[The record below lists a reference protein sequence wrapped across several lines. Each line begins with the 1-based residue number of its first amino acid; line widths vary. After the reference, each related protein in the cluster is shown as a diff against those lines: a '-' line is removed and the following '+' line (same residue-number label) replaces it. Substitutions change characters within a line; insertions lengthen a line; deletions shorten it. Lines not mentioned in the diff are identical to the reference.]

1 MRRLLA
7 ALALLAAVSLPTAAQ
22 EAATLVADRVEVRSA
37 TLLVAEG
44 NVEVFWQ
51 GARLKASRIVYDRA
65 ADRLTIE
72 GPIVLTDGEDVA
84 IFAEA
89 AELSTD
95 LREGLMQ
102 SARLVLSQRLQ
113 LAAVQIA
120 RVEGRYTEMSRVV
133 ASSCQVCPKDP
144 VPLWSIRARRVIHD
158 QEERQIYFDG
168 AQLRVMDIPVA
179 YIPRLRF
186 PDPTLKRAT
195 GFLFPTL
202 RSTSQ
207 LGTGLKVPYFVTLGR
222 HADVT
227 ITPYLSARTST
238 LELRF
243 RRAFRTG
250 DIEIGGA
257 ISRDDIMPGE
267 TRYFVAGAG
276 GFDLPRGFRLSFGL
290 EAVSDDAYLVD
301 YGYGDQDLLE
311 SSVALTRTR
320 RDEHIGARLLAFHTL
335 REGELNST
343 QPGIVGEAVYER
355 RFVPGPL
362 GGVATLR
369 FGALALTRSS
379 ELDGVGRDVARA
391 SAALGWERSEVFG
404 PGLVATAAF
413 NVLAQNYTV
422 EDDAAFATTSA
433 RVHPEAALTLRWPLA
448 RTAPGGAR
456 HVLEPV
462 AMLAWAPENPDPAP
476 NEDSTVSEFDEA
488 NLLGFSRL
496 PGEDAPEPGLRLA
509 VGLGWTRYDPAGWSL
524 GVTAGRLIRE
534 MPAGFGTGT
543 GLDGTRSDWL
553 LGARLYLP
561 NRLGVTGRALIN
573 DQFEVSKADLRV
585 HYGGTRFDVDTGF
598 LYLAA
603 APSENRP
610 EEIAEWTVDAAWR
623 INPQWTGRT
632 DWRYDFEEG
641 RATSAGIG
649 FGWQNECV
657 SVDLSLSRRF
667 TSSTSLRPTTDFGLS
682 VELTGFGTGGEGGVP
697 RRRCMN

>member
-1 MRRLLA
+1 MRHVLA
-7 ALALLAAVSLPTAAQ
+7 ALALLAVLALPAAAQ
-22 EAATLVADRVEVRSA
+22 DAATLVADRVEVRSA

-44 NVEVFWQ
+44 NVEVFWR
-51 GARLKASRIVYDRA
+51 GARLKASRITYDRA
-65 ADRLTIE
+65 GDRLRVE
-72 GPIVLTDGEDVA
+72 GPIVLTDGEDVT
-84 IFAEA
+84 IFADA
-89 AELSTD
+89 AELSSD

-133 ASSCQVCPKDP
+133 ASSCQVCPEDP

-195 GFLFPTL
+195 GFLFPSL

-238 LELRF
+238 LDLRF

-250 DIEIGGA
+250 EIELGGA
-257 ISRDDIMPGE
+257 ISRDEIMPGE
-267 TRYFVAGAG
+267 TRYYVTGSG

-290 EAVSDDAYLVD
+290 EAVSDEAYLVD

-320 RDEHIGARLLAFHTL
+320 RDEHIGARLLAFRTL
-335 REGELNST
+335 REGEVNST
-343 QPGIVGEAVYER
+343 QPGIVGEAVFER
-355 RFVPGPL
+355 RFVPVAI

-369 FGALALTRSS
+369 FGALALARSS
-379 ELDGVGRDVARA
+379 DLDGVGRDVARA
-391 SAALGWERSEVFG
+391 SAAFGWERSEVFG

-422 EDDAAFATTSA
+422 EDDAAFPTTAT

-462 AMLAWAPENPDPAP
+462 AMLAWAPDDPDPAP
-476 NEDSTVSEFDEA
+476 NEDSTVSELDEA

-496 PGEDAPEPGLRLA
+496 PGEDAPEPGLRFAL
-509 VGLGWTRYDPAGWSL
+509 GIGWTRYDPAGWSV
-524 GVTAGRLIRE
+524 GVTAGRLFRE
-534 MPAGFGTGT
+534 APAGFGAGT

-553 LGARLYLP
+553 LGARLHLP
-561 NRLGVTGRALIN
+561 NRVGVTGRALVSN
-573 DQFEVSKADLRV
+573 AFEVSKADLRM
-585 HYGGTRFDVDTGF
+585 HYGGPRFDVETGF

-610 EEIAEWTVDAAWR
+610 EEIAEWTVDTTWR
-623 INPQWTGRT
+623 INPQWTGRA

-657 SVDLSLSRRF
+657 SVDLSLSRRV